1 MKKIDRVVIDLNKDE
16 KENTFEIVIDSN
28 EKKKKM
34 KNIDKVVSNLNQ
46 IDGYINDLIDKY
58 KDDEDLVY
66 KLNIISSRLNMQTI
80 MLMLGECED
89 DLNSIKEEI

>member
-1 MKKIDRVVIDLNKDE
+1 
-16 KENTFEIVIDSN
+16 
-28 EKKKKM
+28 M

-46 IDGYINDLIDKY
+46 IDNYVNYLMDRY

-66 KLNIISSRLNMQTI
+66 RLNIISSRLNMQII

-89 DLNSIKEEI
+89 GLKSMKEEL